1 MSESRAHRRRSAAR
15 PAPAGRGAG
24 AGSTIER
31 APLRSAVRRRLLDAM
46 LRGDPGPGASL
57 NEVAL
62 ATDLGIS
69 RTPLR
74 EALLALEE
82 QGFVHTD
89 PGRGFFVVP
98 LTLRE
103 AQEIYPM
110 LWTLEGLALRSA
122 GRPPSGQLAVLTRL
136 NRELAAAHANA
147 DRALSLDGRWH
158 EVLIERCDN
167 QRLLDLVATLKHRV
181 FRYEVAFMRDSGRII
196 SSVEQ
201 HARIIAD
208 LRAGRLE
215 AAARHLERNWRVSL
229 EFLEPWLSG
238 AGRPAPTL
246 SRTRSARRRRETP

>member
-1 MSESRAHRRRSAAR
+1 MSEARATRRRSAAR
-15 PAPAGRGAG
+15 PAVPRRAPAAS
-24 AGSTIER
+24 AAIER

-74 EALLALEE
+74 EALLALEQ

-122 GRPPSGQLAVLTRL
+122 GRPPPAQLAALTRL
-136 NRELAAAHANA
+136 NRELSAARTDA
-147 DRALSLDGRWH
+147 DRALSLDGGWH

-167 QRLLDLVATLKHRV
+167 QRLLDLVATLRHRV

-238 AGRPAPTL
+238 AGRAPTT
-246 SRTRSARRRRETP
+246 SRTPSTRRRREIS